1 MRRLTWGFMALA
13 TPAMA
18 HDGFHFHPHGGE
30 IALGLL
36 VALVGGIV
44 LLWVRR

>member
-1 MRRLTWGFMALA
+1 MRRLIFVFIGLA

-30 IALGLL
+30 IVLGLL
-36 VALVGGIV
+36 VALGAGVMI
-44 LLWVRR
+44 WRRK